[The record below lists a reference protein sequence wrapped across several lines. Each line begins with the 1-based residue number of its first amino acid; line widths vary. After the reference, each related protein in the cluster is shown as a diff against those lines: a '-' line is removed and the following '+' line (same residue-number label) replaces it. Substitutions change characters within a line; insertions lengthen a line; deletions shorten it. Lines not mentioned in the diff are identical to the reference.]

1 MQLSGKVFAVLSR
14 ELFYLK
20 ITRRQLKQIL
30 QAVFRIF
37 IVLIEVLRFLSFS
50 LFEKRRKI
58 SSVYVLNMTRFELKM
73 TQ

>member
-14 ELFYLK
+14 ELFYFK

-50 LFEKRRKI
+50 LVRNRRKI
-58 SSVYVLNMTRFELKM
+58 S
-73 TQ
+73 

>member
-1 MQLSGKVFAVLSR
+1 MQLSGKSFAVLSR
-14 ELFYLK
+14 ELFYFK
-20 ITRRQLKQIL
+20 ITRPQLKQIL

-50 LFEKRRKI
+50 LFEKRRKK
-58 SSVYVLNMTRFELKM
+58 SSVYVLNKTRFRVKI